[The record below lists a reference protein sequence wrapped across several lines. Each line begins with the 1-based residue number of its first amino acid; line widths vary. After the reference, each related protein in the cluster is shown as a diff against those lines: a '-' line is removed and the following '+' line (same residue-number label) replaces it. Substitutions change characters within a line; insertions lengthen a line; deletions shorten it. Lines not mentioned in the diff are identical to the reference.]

1 MYYVTSVCSLILG
14 GFILLLLFFLPFE
27 SIKILENNNLEQKK
41 PWLKQLWYFL
51 DIDSL
56 IGLESAFDRIPTR

>member
-41 PWLKQLWYFL
+41 P
-51 DIDSL
+51 
-56 IGLESAFDRIPTR
+56 G

>member
-1 MYYVTSVCSLILG
+1 MVH
-14 GFILLLLFFLPFE
+14 FIITVFFPFE
-27 SIKILENNNLEQKK
+27 SIKMLENNNLEQKK
-41 PWLKQLWYFL
+41 PWLKQLRYFL

>member
-14 GFILLLLFFLPFE
+14 GSFYYYCFFFPFE
-27 SIKILENNNLEQKK
+27 SIKMLENNNLEQKK
-41 PWLKQLWYFL
+41 PWLKQLRYFL